1 MGDMLLGAF
10 WLGYPSVIT
19 LLACVVVVV
28 IIAGCGGLLSDD
40 TSVVGSGFL
49 PDPFG
54 VNSLDKVGI
63 SGSSRWTQSLLLFER
78 RSLLGLPVVSLAV
91 TDGMASSSSKLAAG
105 TPITVAIG

>member
-19 LLACVVVVV
+19 ALACVVVV
-28 IIAGCGGLLSDD
+28 IIAGRGGLLSDD

-63 SGSSRWTQSLLLFER
+63 SGSSCWTLSLLLFVR
-78 RSLLGLPVVSLAV
+78 RSLLGLPAVSLAV
-91 TDGMASSSSKLAAG
+91 TKRHGIVVVHTAG
-105 TPITVAIG
+105 RRLRSRLVL

>member
-1 MGDMLLGAF
+1 MGDMLLGASF

-19 LLACVVVVV
+19 VLTCVVVVV
-28 IIAGCGGLLSDD
+28 IAGCGGLLSDD